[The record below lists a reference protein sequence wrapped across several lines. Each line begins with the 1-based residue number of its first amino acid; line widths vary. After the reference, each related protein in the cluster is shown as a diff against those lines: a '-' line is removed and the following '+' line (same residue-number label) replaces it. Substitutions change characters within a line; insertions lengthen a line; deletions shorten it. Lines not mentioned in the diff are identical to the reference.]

1 MRHKAFKIRIP
12 LLFFSVFILSTSALA
27 QDTDTVKLQGRVM
40 QLDLE
45 KNVMI
50 VNERLFVLDSQT
62 SVRDEKDYPITV
74 DRLKLQ
80 SWVYVEG
87 KNNKAIKKLVAKKI
101 YLLPKYVEKRERHLY
116 PFME

>member
-1 MRHKAFKIRIP
+1 MRHKVFKIRMS
-12 LLFFSVFILSTSALA
+12 LLFFSVFILSTLALA

-50 VNERLFVLDSQT
+50 VNERLFVLDFQT

-74 DRLKLQ
+74 DRLKPEA
-80 SWVYVEG
+80 WVYVEG
-87 KNNKAIKKLVAKKI
+87 KHNNAIKKLVAKKI
-101 YLLPKYVEKRERHLY
+101 YLLPKYIEKTERRLY

>member
-1 MRHKAFKIRIP
+1 MRHKAFKIKIP
-12 LLFFSVFILSTSALA
+12 ILFFSVFILATLALA
-27 QDTDTVKLQGRVM
+27 QDTDIVKLQGRVM

-62 SVRDEKDYPITV
+62 SVRDEKDYPISI
-74 DRLKLQ
+74 DRLKPEA
-80 SWVYVEG
+80 WVYVEG
-87 KNNKAIKKLVAKKI
+87 ENNKAIRKLVAKKI
-101 YLLPKYVEKRERHLY
+101 YLLPKYIEKRERHLY